1 MRIVRFF
8 GAATPGTARR
18 GRVGGVVVVVT
29 TIAGT
34 VVVVVVV
41 TTIVGMVVVV
51 VVAVELVG
59 MVAGPGSVE
68 GTVTVIDCGEPVS
81 VVRALPAGSDTENDA
96 AAVSVAVTAP
106 PPAVAM
112 DVAVTVHTV
121 VDVWAID
128 VIAEMP
134 AVRTK
139 SVPVVVVAVV
149 DREVQSSWWLPVT
162 VKVIVAE
169 LDVAA
174 DAATV
179 AEVGADV

>member
-8 GAATPGTARR
+8 GATTPGTARR

-59 MVAGPGSVE
+59 MVAGPGPVE

>member
-1 MRIVRFF
+1 
-8 GAATPGTARR
+8 
-18 GRVGGVVVVVT
+18 
-29 TIAGT
+29 
-34 VVVVVVV
+34 
-41 TTIVGMVVVV
+41 MVVVV
-51 VVAVELVG
+51 DVVRPGQSGQSSNAWLCLSHWSVL
-59 MVAGPGSVE
+59 VAGPGPVE